1 MCALVRVLF
10 ICLLV
15 LAVPVQGAAAAT
27 MAFCGS
33 NHHGGGLAG
42 AEVGARMD
50 AHAHH
55 DMTQAGHAPEAHDMG
70 NAASSD
76 EASSLVKAG
85 QSAQQ
90 KCSACATCCAV
101 GAILPAL
108 PGLPFTESAV
118 AVFTTV
124 TPSVEAFTSDG
135 PDRPPRSVLV

>member
-1 MCALVRVLF
+1 
-10 ICLLV
+10 
-15 LAVPVQGAAAAT
+15 
-27 MAFCGS
+27 
-33 NHHGGGLAG
+33 
-42 AEVGARMD
+42 MD